1 MIMIIPIKLFYGKP
15 TACGGHSVW
24 WLHYL
29 AYKSKP
35 IPRVPAM
42 PPGAVR
48 EHGFPQQ
55 TVRSQVDPSHHFT
68 LPVANRPRT
77 HSPDLPQPPAVSD
90 KTWSDKP
97 STQQFHIQF
106 SVLETK
112 SHMDTVRLT
121 QGCELQWRTL
131 CRGQNGN
138 KLNILYREIR
148 NSERKGESKEEGG
161 REGKKARR
169 NSQA

>member
-1 MIMIIPIKLFYGKP
+1 
-15 TACGGHSVW
+15 
-24 WLHYL
+24 
-29 AYKSKP
+29 
-35 IPRVPAM
+35 M
-42 PPGAVR
+42 PPGAVQ

-121 QGCELQWRTL
+121 QGCELQ
-131 CRGQNGN
+131 
-138 KLNILYREIR
+138 
-148 NSERKGESKEEGG
+148 
-161 REGKKARR
+161 
-169 NSQA
+169 